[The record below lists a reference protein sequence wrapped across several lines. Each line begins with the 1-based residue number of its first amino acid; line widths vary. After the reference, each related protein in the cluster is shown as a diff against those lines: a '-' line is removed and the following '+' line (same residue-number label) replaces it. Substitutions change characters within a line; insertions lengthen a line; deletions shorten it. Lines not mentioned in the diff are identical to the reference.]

1 MSILYQGSR
10 VIGRN
15 IGYCN
20 KQLVRSIFTQI
31 INTKYS
37 IDLSKPLVNN
47 RLVPSHINIRSYS
60 DDRNVPIVDTPDMEK
75 KRLELF
81 LEIQNTYKN
90 QSMSPKLKSQR
101 LKGLMLNIIQIL
113 PNYEFSNKQ
122 LPFVNAVINFID
134 HTPKPTDSFTPDEM
148 LTILRS
154 VLGGMTLKD
163 VQFIDFFPR
172 FYNSLRE
179 SKEYNENVEIRL
191 QLFEIFVNYVLLS
204 EKREAISKIVEAFV
218 KEEKTLH
225 NYDPSLEVVEIVL
238 EAFKNVEPDT
248 LTVNLL
254 AELCPDISA
263 VNTEV
268 SDEPIFNRILATFFR
283 AADEEISHSFE
294 DNFVN
299 ERLLQLLDIVESKV
313 EKPFEAYVEILNFA
327 VNNNYNDVSEKLV
340 NKLEKLTS
348 YFKDEKFADFYRS
361 DVLFAILNASL
372 KFNRVVSAKNLI
384 EFLKKKQEHE
394 FDEYDWMSLIQY
406 DAYNLNEQE
415 KQGIQLVKE
424 FENKL
429 NDLGLSENISLAN
442 VETLNLFLESFC
454 WSNKSFQYIERFR
467 QDFEDA
473 YAVYMDAKSIS
484 TILRYLTMDENN
496 NSNIILASQYFL
508 KFKDTID
515 WENDYEGFHMISLFK
530 LTSVIWKNA
539 NIPWAEKLDVYEN
552 VKRYEYLFDKESIY
566 SMMKSAIKYDMN
578 TLAIKVMLDQTPEVT
593 KKDPK
598 LDVKKY
604 EKIFDCIYD
613 LLTKSND
620 KQLNKKVYT
629 YLSDYFF
636 IPYEYY
642 PGFIKMFI
650 DCGENE
656 MAIKVFAD
664 LKKLSK
670 ESKLPPP
677 NEDFYI
683 YLLKSL
689 TKFHDED
696 GVFKLH
702 LAIKM
707 DLSINLD
714 ITLLNALM
722 EAYASLEDPFK
733 TRDVFNL
740 AFSLP
745 KEHGINNESAYWM
758 LKSLKYATLG
768 HVNDFYNGLSQYEVI
783 PDSNLFA
790 ELLIA
795 NCYHEQYR
803 TAFEVLENAERNG
816 DYHLIT
822 PYTLKTLHNHC
833 LHDGVR
839 KELKSYYQEKFPTEW
854 EQLTKNGE
862 LVDNKTVPDLL
873 ENPYAKPEIEVKQ
886 IAA

>member
-1 MSILYQGSR
+1 MSTLYQRSR
-10 VIGRN
+10 LIGRG
-15 IGYCN
+15 IGYHN
-20 KQLVRSIFTQI
+20 KQLVRLIFTHS
-31 INTKYS
+31 INSKCS
-37 IDLSKPLVNN
+37 INLSKSYIHN
-47 RLVPSHINIRSYS
+47 RLVPSQTNIRSFS
-60 DDRNVPIVDTPDMEK
+60 DNKNVPTVDTPDLEK

-90 QSMSPKLKSQR
+90 QSMSPKLKAQR
-101 LKGLMLNIIQIL
+101 LKALMLNIIHIL

-134 HTPKPTDSFTPDEM
+134 QTPKPTDSFTPDEM

-154 VLGGMTLKD
+154 VLGGMTLND
-163 VQFIDFFPR
+163 VRFIDFFPR

-179 SKEYNENVEIRL
+179 SKEYNESIEVRL
-191 QLFEIFVNYVLLS
+191 QLFEIFANYVLLS
-204 EKREAISKIVEAFV
+204 EKRDTISKIIEAFI
-218 KEEKTLH
+218 KEEKSLH
-225 NYDPSLEVVEIVL
+225 NHDASLEVVEILL
-238 EAFKNVEPDT
+238 EAFKNVEADT

-254 AELCPDISA
+254 AKLCPDISA
-263 VNTEV
+263 VNKEI
-268 SDEPIFNRILATFFR
+268 SDEPLFNRLLATFFK
-283 AADEEISHSFE
+283 AADEEISRSFE
-294 DNFVN
+294 DNFVSD
-299 ERLLQLLDIVESKV
+299 RLLQLLDIVESKV
-313 EKPFEAYVEILNFA
+313 EQPFEAYVEILNFA
-327 VNNNYNDVSEKLV
+327 ANNNYDKVSEKLV
-340 NKLEKLTS
+340 NKLENLTNF
-348 YFKDEKFADFYRS
+348 YKDEKFVDYYKS
-361 DVLFAILNASL
+361 EVLFAILNASL
-372 KFNRVVSAKNLI
+372 KFNKTLSARNLI
-384 EFLKKKQEHE
+384 DILRNKQENE
-394 FDEYDWMSLIQY
+394 FDEYEWMALIQY
-406 DAYNLNEQE
+406 DAYNLNSQEQS
-415 KQGIQLVKE
+415 GIQLVKTYE
-424 FENKL
+424 IKL
-429 NDLGLSENISLAN
+429 KDLESDDSISFANI
-442 VETLNLFLESFC
+442 ETLNLLLESFC
-454 WSNKSFQYIERFR
+454 WSGKDFQYIEKFR
-467 QDFEDA
+467 QNFEDM
-473 YAVYMDAKSIS
+473 YGVYMDAKGIS
-484 TILRYLTMDENN
+484 TILKNLTKDENN
-496 NSNIILASQYFL
+496 DTNIMLASQYFL
-508 KFKDTID
+508 KHKDSID
-515 WENDYEGFHMISLFK
+515 WENDYEGFYMISLFK
-530 LTSVIWKNA
+530 LTSLIWKCPK
-539 NIPWAEKLDVYEN
+539 ISWPEKLDVYEN
-552 VKRYEYLFDKESIY
+552 VKRYEFLFDKDSIY

-593 KKDPK
+593 KNDSK

-620 KQLNKKVYT
+620 KILNKKVYT
-629 YLSDYFF
+629 YLSDYFS

-677 NEDFYI
+677 NEEFYI

-696 GVFKLH
+696 SIFKLH

-745 KEHGINNESAYWM
+745 KEYGINNESAYWM

-822 PYTLKTLHNHC
+822 PYTLKMLHNHC
-833 LHDGVR
+833 LHEGVR
-839 KELKSYYQEKFPTEW
+839 KELKSYYQEKFPVEW
-854 EQLTKNGE
+854 EQLTKNAE
-862 LVDNKTVPDLL
+862 LVDNTSVPDLL
-873 ENPYAKPEIEVKQ
+873 DSPYAKPAIEVKQ
-886 IAA
+886 ITA